1 MTIIGL
7 ISPGKMG
14 SSIGAA
20 ASQTATRVIRAGEGR
35 SEESQTRASDA
46 GLENCGTINTLVN
59 DSDIILSLC
68 LPHDAEAA
76 APAGDATRVLRSF
89 C

>member
-7 ISPGKMG
+7 ISPRKMG
-14 SSIGAA
+14 SSMGAE
-20 ASQTATRVIRAGEGR
+20 ASQTATRVIWASEGR
-35 SEESQTRASDA
+35 SAESQARASDA

-59 DSDIILSLC
+59 DSDIILSGCPRRRSRSL
-68 LPHDAEAA
+68 
-76 APAGDATRVLRSF
+76 AGDATRVLRSF

>member
-20 ASQTATRVIRAGEGR
+20 VSQPATRVIWAGEGR
-35 SEESQTRASDA
+35 SEESQARASDA

-59 DSDIILSLC
+59 DSDIILSGC
-68 LPHDAEAA
+68 PRRRSRS
-76 APAGDATRVLRSF
+76 PAGDATRVLRSF

>member
-20 ASQTATRVIRAGEGR
+20 VSQTATRVIWAGEGR
-35 SEESQTRASDA
+35 SEESHARASDA
-46 GLENCGTINTLVN
+46 GLENLALLI
-59 DSDIILSLC
+59 
-68 LPHDAEAA
+68 
-76 APAGDATRVLRSF
+76 R
-89 C
+89 

>member
-20 ASQTATRVIRAGEGR
+20 ASQTATRVIWAGEGR
-35 SEESQTRASDA
+35 SEESHARASDA

-59 DSDIILSLC
+59 DSDIILSVC
-68 LPHDAEAA
+68 PPHDAEAVA
-76 APAGDATRVLRSF
+76 R
-89 C
+89 